1 MANEWTDGIYD
12 PARYNPGADGVTG
25 AAFGV
30 ATMVILAAL
39 TLVILKKS
47 GFRAMVAVGS
57 RG

>member
-1 MANEWTDGIYD
+1 MDYSQIYD
-12 PARYNPGADGVTG
+12 PNTYNPDGTVGG

-39 TLVILKKS
+39 ALVILKKS

-57 RG
+57 GG